1 MNKILEILNQL
12 ETSKTNDK
20 IKIISK
26 NKDNELFKKILYYTY
41 NPDLQYGFSEDKLR
55 EGLLKNN
62 NNLRESKWNN
72 LFDMLDELSSS
83 NINDKL
89 RINTYSFITT
99 APDEYKE
106 LYIKVLTKDLRCN
119 IQIKTINKAIKNLIP
134 TFGVMLADKY
144 YNKMD
149 KVEGKEFIITTKLD
163 GGRCVLIKDN
173 NGKAI
178 FKTRQGKIIDGL
190 VEFKEDID
198 KLPNGIVL
206 DGELLAINK
215 NNLHSKDL
223 YSVTMKE
230 SRKKGNKHDLQLN
243 VFDIIPYNE
252 FISGVSSKNA
262 FERKEILHNLIEQ
275 NQFTNIIEV
284 KVLYK
289 GNDINKIEELLNEIT
304 SKGGEGIMI
313 NLDSP
318 YETKRTSNIL
328 KVKKFQE
335 ADVRVLDIL
344 EGNKSNSGK
353 LGAIKIQFEYKDKL
367 YTCEC
372 GSGFTQ
378 EERELYWQ
386 HPELLINKIV
396 TIKYFEISQD
406 SKTKEYGLRFPIWTS
421 RIREDK
427 DEISMY

>member
-62 NNLRESKWNN
+62 NSLRESKWNN

-89 RINTYSFITT
+89 RINTYSFINA

-149 KVEGKEFIITTKLD
+149 KVEDKEFIITTKLD

-304 SKGGEGIMI
+304 SKGGEGVMI

-344 EGNKSNSGK
+344 EGTKSNSGK

>member
-62 NNLRESKWNN
+62 NSLRESKWNN

-89 RINTYSFITT
+89 RINTYSFINA

-149 KVEGKEFIITTKLD
+149 KVEDKEFIITTKLD

-262 FERKEILHNLIEQ
+262 FERKEILNNLIEQ

-304 SKGGEGIMI
+304 SKGGEGVMI

-344 EGNKSNSGK
+344 EGTKSNSGK

-406 SKTKEYGLRFPIWTS
+406 SKTKEYGLRFPIWIS

>member
-62 NNLRESKWNN
+62 NSLRESKWNN

-89 RINTYSFITT
+89 RINTYSFINA

-149 KVEGKEFIITTKLD
+149 KVEDKEFIITTKLD

-178 FKTRQGKIIDGL
+178 FKTRQGKTIDGL

-230 SRKKGNKHDLQLN
+230 SRKKGDKHDLQLN
-243 VFDIIPYNE
+243 AFDIIPYNE
-252 FISGVSSKNA
+252 FISGKSSKNA

-304 SKGGEGIMI
+304 SKGGEGVMI

-335 ADVRVLDIL
+335 ADVRVLDVL
-344 EGNKSNSGK
+344 EGTKSNSGK
-353 LGAIKIQFEYKDKL
+353 LGAIKIQFEHKDKL
-367 YTCEC
+367 YACEC

>member
-89 RINTYSFITT
+89 RINTYSFITA

-243 VFDIIPYNE
+243 VFDVIPYNE

-335 ADVRVLDIL
+335 ADVRVLDVL
-344 EGNKSNSGK
+344 EGTKSNSGK
-353 LGAIKIQFEYKDKL
+353 LGAIKIQFEYKDKP

>member
-62 NNLRESKWNN
+62 NSLRESKWNN

-89 RINTYSFITT
+89 RINTYSFINA

-149 KVEGKEFIITTKLD
+149 KVEDKEFIITTKLD

-230 SRKKGNKHDLQLN
+230 SRKKGDKHDLQLN
-243 VFDIIPYNE
+243 AFDIIPYNE
-252 FISGVSSKNA
+252 FITGKSSKNA

-304 SKGGEGIMI
+304 SKGGEGVMI

-335 ADVRVLDIL
+335 ADVRVLDVL
-344 EGNKSNSGK
+344 EGTKSNSDK
-353 LGAIKIQFEYKDKL
+353 LGAIKIQFEHKDKL
-367 YTCEC
+367 YACEC

>member
-62 NNLRESKWNN
+62 NSLRESKWNN

-89 RINTYSFITT
+89 RINTYSFINA

-149 KVEGKEFIITTKLD
+149 KVEDKEFIITTKLD

-230 SRKKGNKHDLQLN
+230 SRKKGDKHDLQLN

-304 SKGGEGIMI
+304 SKGGEGVMI

-344 EGNKSNSGK
+344 EGTKSNSGK

>member
-344 EGNKSNSGK
+344 EGTKSNSGK
-353 LGAIKIQFEYKDKL
+353 LGAIKIQFKYKDKP

>member
-62 NNLRESKWNN
+62 NSLRESKWNN

-89 RINTYSFITT
+89 RINTYSFINA

-149 KVEGKEFIITTKLD
+149 KVEDKEFIITTKLD

-304 SKGGEGIMI
+304 SKGGEGVMI

-344 EGNKSNSGK
+344 EGTKSNSGK

-406 SKTKEYGLRFPIWTS
+406 SKTKEYGLRFPIWIS